1 LGNQVVFVIDSQEID
16 SIKNQLIE
24 KYRPLRIILF
34 GSQAK
39 ETAGRKSDIDLCIV
53 KETENKRAL
62 AVEMSLNIESTR
74 PMDII
79 VYTPDEWDSSRQ
91 DSTSFASMVWKR
103 GVEIYGG

>member
-1 LGNQVVFVIDSQEID
+1 MIDSQEID

-62 AVEMSLNIESTR
+62 AVG
-74 PMDII
+74 
-79 VYTPDEWDSSRQ
+79 VGRQ
-91 DSTSFASMVWKR
+91 TEGDRNCK
-103 GVEIYGG
+103 IK